1 MIDQAYRIVNAFYGD
16 RCAQRSGVPLINH
29 INEGVIVLD
38 ILRAS
43 DHAIAAYMLHPLFQ
57 NDSDLAGYQYM
68 FHLLDPT
75 VVAYIM
81 EYRNIANAS
90 LSDIVGYDGSVI
102 GDHWE
107 CKLKRPIK
115 KSPIGP
121 VNAML
126 IADKVQNYKDFITYH
141 KDTHPRSVELDFY
154 FKSWLETLLVPDQ
167 LFEQLCSLI
176 DAEKSS

>member
-1 MIDQAYRIVNAFYGD
+1 
-16 RCAQRSGVPLINH
+16 
-29 INEGVIVLD
+29 
-38 ILRAS
+38 
-43 DHAIAAYMLHPLFQ
+43 
-57 NDSDLAGYQYM
+57 
-68 FHLLDPT
+68 
-75 VVAYIM
+75 M